1 MGFILLHRFSPF
13 IPLARKGS
21 GVQIASAP
29 PVISRVF
36 GISENPFLLPVLIIY
51 STSYIWPSADNDKGR
66 LWFSRPLRFSLIDG
80 VRPSLPFQ
88 SGREDAEYCG
98 GGYDFHHYF
107 PEAVGGEVYRA
118 VVGELGFQLLV
129 LEAPAREDAAK
140 HRGERH
146 HDAVGEVSG
155 CVDEVAAAD
164 FQAARE
170 RYGGGQADEE
180 YQQGHDERRVR
191 ALDAVVYEV
200 SGRRFEQRYRRG
212 ERREEEEQEEYRG
225 EYHSAGH
232 LREEPR
238 QRDEGEA
245 RARFGWRV
253 EGEYGGE
260 YHEPREERH
269 GRVD

>member
-1 MGFILLHRFSPF
+1 M
-13 IPLARKGS
+13 
-21 GVQIASAP
+21 
-29 PVISRVF
+29 
-36 GISENPFLLPVLIIY
+36 LPVLIIY
-51 STSYIWPSADNDKGR
+51 STPYIWLSADNDKGR
-66 LWFSRPLRFSLIDG
+66 LWFSRPLRFSLIDC

-88 SGREDAEYCG
+88 PGREDAEYRG
-98 GGYDFHHYF
+98 GGYDFHHDF

-129 LEAPAREDAAK
+129 FEAPAREDAAE

-170 RYGGGQADEE
+170 RYSGGEADEE

-191 ALDAVVYEV
+191 ALDAVVYKV
-200 SGRRFEQRYRRG
+200 SGRRFEQRYRRS

-238 QRDEGEA
+238 QRDEGESG
-245 RARFGWRV
+245 ARFGRRV

-260 YHEPREERH
+260 HHEPREERH
-269 GRVD
+269 